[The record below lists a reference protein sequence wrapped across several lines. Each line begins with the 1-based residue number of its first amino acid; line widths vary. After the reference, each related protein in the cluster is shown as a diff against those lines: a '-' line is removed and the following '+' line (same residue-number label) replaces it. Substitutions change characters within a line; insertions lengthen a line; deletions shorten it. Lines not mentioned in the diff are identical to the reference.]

1 MTAKTSPKDATLI
14 VNKASCLAIGLAIV
28 DQENQNYE
36 GLADKYAILAED
48 ISVLDEADLHSTMCA
63 LQDKATPT
71 GWNRFM
77 AGMRKPLG
85 KLGLVWTSTR
95 NKDSRKSPKPFR
107 LESKTIVQARKLAEE
122 SREEAENDRLLAEAA
137 ERNASRKQEQDES
150 ITAKD
155 LADSL
160 MAEASRLGIG
170 WADVRDCLTAAIAAS
185 RKTAAAATATKTTA
199 TKTAAAATATKTT
212 AAATKTAAA
221 AAATKTTAAAAAT
234 KTTAAAA
241 ATKTTAAAAAA

>member
-1 MTAKTSPKDATLI
+1 MTAKTSPQDATLI

-28 DQENQNYE
+28 EQENKNYD
-36 GLADKYAILAED
+36 GLADKYALLAED
-48 ISVLDEADLHSTMCA
+48 ISCLDEADLHSTMCQ

-77 AGMRKPLG
+77 SGMRKPLG

-107 LESKTIVQARKLAEE
+107 LEAKTIVQARKLAEE

-137 ERNASRKQEQDES
+137 QRNATRKQEQDSS

-155 LADSL
+155 LAESV
-160 MAEASRLGIG
+160 MAEATRLGIAWG
-170 WADVRDCLTAAIAAS
+170 DVRDCLTAAIAAS
-185 RKTAAAATATKTTA
+185 RKTAATKTTA

-221 AAATKTTAAAAAT
+221 AAAA
-234 KTTAAAA
+234 
-241 ATKTTAAAAAA
+241 

>member
-1 MTAKTSPKDATLI
+1 MNAKTSSKEATI
-14 VNKASCLAIGLAIV
+14 INKASCLAIGLDIV
-28 DQENQNYE
+28 EQENKNYD

-48 ISVLDEADLHSTMCA
+48 ISVLDEADLHSTMCQ

-77 AGMRKPLG
+77 SGMRKPLG

-137 ERNASRKQEQDES
+137 VRNASRKQEQDAS

-160 MAEASRLGIG
+160 MAEATRLGIA
-170 WADVRDCLTAAIAAS
+170 WSEIRDCLTAAIAAS
-185 RKTAAAATATKTTA
+185 RKSSLTAEAATSRKPRQSR
-199 TKTAAAATATKTT
+199 KSNPQAATLAE
-212 AAATKTAAA
+212 AA
-221 AAATKTTAAAAAT
+221 
-234 KTTAAAA
+234 
-241 ATKTTAAAAAA
+241 

>member
-1 MTAKTSPKDATLI
+1 MTAKTSPNDATLI
-14 VNKASCLAIGLAIV
+14 INKESCLAIGLAIV

-48 ISVLDEADLHSTMCA
+48 ISVLDEADLHSTMCQ

-77 AGMRKPLG
+77 SGMRKPLG

-137 ERNASRKQEQDES
+137 QRNATRKQEQDSS

-160 MAEASRLGIG
+160 MAEATRLGIS

-185 RKTAAAATATKTTA
+185 RKSNLTAEAATTA
-199 TKTAAAATATKTT
+199 RKPRQSRKSNPQAATLATLAE
-212 AAATKTAAA
+212 AA
-221 AAATKTTAAAAAT
+221 
-234 KTTAAAA
+234 
-241 ATKTTAAAAAA
+241 

>member
-1 MTAKTSPKDATLI
+1 MTAKTPSKDTTVI
-14 VNKASCLAIGLAIV
+14 NKASCLAIGLDIV
-28 DQENQNYE
+28 EQENNNYN

-48 ISVLDEADLHSTMCA
+48 ISVLDEADLHSTMCQ
-63 LQDKATPT
+63 LQDRATPT

-77 AGMRKPLG
+77 SGMRKPLG

-107 LESKTIVQARKLAEE
+107 LEAKTIVQARKLAEE

-137 ERNASRKQEQDES
+137 ARNASRKQEQDSS

-155 LADSL
+155 LAESV
-160 MAEASRLGIG
+160 MAEATRLGIS

-199 TKTAAAATATKTT
+199 TKTAAAATATKTAATAT
-212 AAATKTAAA
+212 AA
-221 AAATKTTAAAAAT
+221 
-234 KTTAAAA
+234 
-241 ATKTTAAAAAA
+241 

>member
-1 MTAKTSPKDATLI
+1 MTAKTSPQDATI
-14 VNKASCLAIGLAIV
+14 INKASCLAIGLDIV
-28 DQENQNYE
+28 EQENKNYD
-36 GLADKYAILAED
+36 GLADKYTLLAED
-48 ISVLDEADLHSTMCA
+48 ISCLDEADLHSTMCQ

-77 AGMRKPLG
+77 SGMRKPLG

-122 SREEAENDRLLAEAA
+122 SREEAENDRLLAEVAV
-137 ERNASRKQEQDES
+137 RNATRKQEQDSS

-155 LADSL
+155 LAESV
-160 MAEASRLGIG
+160 MAEATRLGIAWG
-170 WADVRDCLTAAIAAS
+170 DVRDCLTAAIAAS
-185 RKTAAAATATKTTA
+185 LKTAAAATATKTTA
-199 TKTAAAATATKTT
+199 TKTAAAATKTAAT

-221 AAATKTTAAAAAT
+221 ATKTAATAAAA
-234 KTTAAAA
+234 
-241 ATKTTAAAAAA
+241 